1 MDPNKRDEVGKTGI
15 YPATG
20 PYPPGEVEVIT
31 PEEINRGETGE
42 EDTEEEFDEPSD
54 ALGG

>member
-20 PYPPGEVEVIT
+20 PYPQGDLEVLT
-31 PEEINRGETGE
+31 PDEINRGETGDEEQE
-42 EDTEEEFDEPSD
+42 EDQETSD

>member
-20 PYPPGEVEVIT
+20 PYPPGDLEVIT
-31 PEEINRGETGE
+31 PGEINRGETGE
-42 EDTEEEFDEPSD
+42 EEQEADDEQSD